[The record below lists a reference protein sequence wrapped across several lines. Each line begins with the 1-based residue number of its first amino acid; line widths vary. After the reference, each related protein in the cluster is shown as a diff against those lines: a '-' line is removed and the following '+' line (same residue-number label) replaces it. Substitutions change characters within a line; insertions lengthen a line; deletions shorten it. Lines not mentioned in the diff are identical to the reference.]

1 MDGARP
7 EDLKLR
13 EAAVSGSDEKS
24 ASYLQDIMSKGRKSE
39 SADLRPEMFT
49 IYKEEE
55 TKARGVEF
63 ITKDKNYN
71 PLKQSQA
78 PPDYKPKVAT
88 WGVFPRPPDISK
100 AYGGGKTYLPGE
112 VSLHC
117 LSWC

>member
-1 MDGARP
+1 
-7 EDLKLR
+7 
-13 EAAVSGSDEKS
+13 
-24 ASYLQDIMSKGRKSE
+24 MSKGRKSD

-71 PLKQSQA
+71 PLKQQSQA
-78 PPDYKPKVAT
+78 PADYKPKVAT

-112 VSLHC
+112 VSLHLLPWCWC
-117 LSWC
+117 LDGALYTPQPVL